1 MKNLVLELSE
11 IEKQVS
17 ALISENAQLKEK
29 NRVLDCMLT
38 GESLASNERMHQL
51 DKAKDIM
58 KRLVDLSNNS
68 RTLLGGTWH
77 ETVREA
83 EQFLKECE

>member
-1 MKNLVLELSE
+1 MKNLALELSE

-17 ALISENAQLKEK
+17 ALITENAQLKEK

-38 GESLASNERMHQL
+38 GESLTSNERKHQL
-51 DKAKDIM
+51 DKAKEIIR
-58 KRLVDLSNNS
+58 KYVKIYVNPYPEEEIELRNK
-68 RTLLGGTWH
+68 
-77 ETVREA
+77 A